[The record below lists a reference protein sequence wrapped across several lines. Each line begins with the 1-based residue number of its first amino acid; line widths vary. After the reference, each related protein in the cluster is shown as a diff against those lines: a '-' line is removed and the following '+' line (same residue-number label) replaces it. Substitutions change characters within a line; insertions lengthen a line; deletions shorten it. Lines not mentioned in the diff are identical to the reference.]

1 MPKSSSPLK
10 LLFNQAFNQHRKSK
24 LSLLPMNHQHT
35 MQAHSSVENIQS
47 LKDEIID
54 QVETR
59 IADTLDSLPVE
70 YFEQLQ
76 ESERLE
82 HLKAIV
88 ALKVCNINQEI
99 VLKEKSGSRVSVISC
114 ENYPGQLARLLKDLP
129 NDYPLV
135 SAKIFT
141 SVEEDFIVDVFE
153 FQTNPFD
160 HKTDST
166 QPSERRSEV
175 VDEAANL
182 AGADQNLIETFMNQ
196 FHPNSE
202 ILDSAEEIADHW
214 LSLQMLDHANDIKV
228 QYKPERLAPKENK
241 SYAKI
246 SISASSST
254 TREVMERA
262 AMFFGQCKFDIRR
275 AFCENI
281 VDDKMNNVALLTF
294 HVAYHDET
302 LSESRSNPPQ
312 NNDSKKRF
320 DRNLVTDPKKLIDAM
335 EFFLRVDAE
344 VIAQLDGSISR
355 LSDLISESKRSE
367 VLCGLSKLTQ
377 YKVHFCNAMDI
388 SHERILRSLS
398 RNPAFTQN
406 AIDRLLGRFHNTKSS
421 DGHTGDAS
429 DDQIDHSL
437 LANLD
442 AVGDATDRLILETF
456 AELAKE
462 IQRCNVHLQTRRVLA
477 FRLSGQVFENLNRGE
492 TPFAVYYVYGNGFD
506 GMHVRFRD
514 VSRGGMRLVPTRND
528 EHYVFESSRVFDE
541 TWRLASAQQLKNK
554 DIAEG
559 GSKAVVVI
567 KPEFD
572 SQKAGR
578 DFVDGL
584 FDLMVGKESINAI
597 DQPPVSPEFLY
608 LGPDENVS
616 DELIDWIVQ
625 RSRQRQYSFPNAIM
639 SSKRHSG
646 INHKAYGVT
655 SEGVLVFLRYALS
668 EYGID
673 PAKDSFTIKLTGGP
687 DGDVGGNA
695 IRILIRDYQDRAKI
709 VGVSD
714 GTGSA
719 IDENG
724 LEQTE
729 LLRLVDSGLGIAS
742 FSSERLSQD
751 GSVFGLKNE
760 TDITR
765 RNNMHNH
772 VASDVFLPAGGRPS
786 TINGTNWVEFL
797 DKSGK
802 PSSRI
807 IVEGANLFITDDA
820 RKELSN
826 RGVAIIK
833 DSSANK
839 CGVICS
845 SLEIIAGMML
855 EDDEFIEMKSAYVTE
870 VLESLRDLAGT
881 EAICLFNEKLRRPKM
896 SLPEISVEISRQ
908 IIRLADTINSSIEDW
923 SEQEHDLANEIIVAF
938 LPNTLVQKLG
948 NEMVNSI
955 PANYRQQLIA
965 AVLSSRIVYRE
976 GCQGLSSMLEADL
989 ERLVRSHLVYE
1000 NQTRRMVNQ
1009 ISEANLINKD
1019 AIIQM
1024 LDYAGARAQRDLRMP
1039 LN

>member
-1 MPKSSSPLK
+1 
-10 LLFNQAFNQHRKSK
+10 
-24 LSLLPMNHQHT
+24 MNHQQT
-35 MQAHSSVENIQS
+35 IQARSSFENVQS
-47 LKDEIID
+47 LKDEIIG

-141 SVEEDFIVDVFE
+141 SAEEDFIVDVFE

-160 HKTDST
+160 YKTDTIQLTS
-166 QPSERRSEV
+166 RRSEI
-175 VDEAANL
+175 VDEAASL
-182 AGADQNLIETFMNQ
+182 AGADRALIETFMNQ

-228 QYKPERLAPKENK
+228 QFKPERLAQKENK
-241 SYAKI
+241 SYAKV
-246 SISASSST
+246 SISASSCT

-275 AFCENI
+275 AFCENV
-281 VDDKMNNVALLTF
+281 VDEKMNNVALLTF

-302 LSESRSNPPQ
+302 LSESRSNPPH
-312 NNDSKKRF
+312 NIDSKQRS
-320 DRNLVTDPKKLIDAM
+320 DRDSVADSQKLIDAM

-344 VIAQLDGSISR
+344 VIAQLDGSVSS
-355 LSDLISESKRSE
+355 LADLISESKRSE

-377 YKVHFCNAMDI
+377 YKIHFCNEIDI
-388 SHERILRSLS
+388 SHERILRTLS
-398 RNPAFTQN
+398 RNPVFTKN
-406 AIDRLLGRFHNTKSS
+406 AIDRLLGRFNNTKSTERQIE
-421 DGHTGDAS
+421 GAS
-429 DDQIDHSL
+429 THQTDPSILS
-437 LANLD
+437 NLD
-442 AVGDATDRLILETF
+442 AVGDATDRLILGTF
-456 AELAKE
+456 AELTNE
-462 IQRCNVHLQTRRVLA
+462 IQRCNVNLPIRRVLA
-477 FRLSGQVFENLNRGE
+477 FRLPGQVFENSNRGE
-492 TPFAVYYVYGNGFD
+492 TAFAVYYVYGNGFD

-528 EHYVFESSRVFDE
+528 EHYLFESSRVFDE

-567 KPEFD
+567 KPTFD

-584 FDLMVGKESINAI
+584 FDLIVGKDSTNAI
-597 DQPPVSPEFLY
+597 DQPPVPPEFLY

-616 DELIDWIVQ
+616 NELIDWIVE
-625 RSRQRQYSFPNAIM
+625 RGRQRQYAFPNAIM
-639 SSKRHSG
+639 SSKSHSG

-673 PAKDSFTIKLTGGP
+673 PAKDSFTVKLTGGP

-695 IRILIRDYQDRAKI
+695 IRILIRDYQERAKI

-724 LEQTE
+724 LEHTE
-729 LLRLVDSGLGIAS
+729 LLRLVDSGLGIVN
-742 FSSERLSQD
+742 FSSKRLSQN
-751 GSVFGLKNE
+751 GSVFGLEN
-760 TDITR
+760 DSDVTR
-765 RNNMHNH
+765 RNNLHNQ
-772 VASDVFLPAGGRPS
+772 VVSDVFLPAGGRPS
-786 TINGTNWVEFL
+786 TINGSNWLEFL
-797 DKSGK
+797 DKTGK

-820 RKELSN
+820 RVELSN

-855 EDDEFIEMKSAYVTE
+855 DDHEFMEIKSAYVAE
-870 VLESLRDLAGT
+870 VLESLRSLART
-881 EAICLFNEKLRRPKM
+881 EAICLFNEKVRQPKM

-908 IIRLADTINSSIEDW
+908 IIRLADTINASIENW
-923 SEQEHDLANEIIVAF
+923 TEQEHCLANKIIVAF
-938 LPNTLVQKLG
+938 LPSTLVHKLG
-948 NEMVNSI
+948 NEMVNCI

-965 AVLSSRIVYRE
+965 AILSSRIIYRE
-976 GCQGLSSMLEADL
+976 GCQGLSSMLETDL
-989 ERLVRSHLVYE
+989 ERLIRSHLFYE
-1000 NQTRRMVNQ
+1000 NQTRRMINQ

-1019 AIIQM
+1019 AIIQL